1 MAVRLRPP
9 SRRKGSATA
18 LPSAPGSLRNLRY
31 PVRTS
36 HKVRTG
42 ADPPTVC
49 AVTWDARPLGAA
61 ATSISAPTRR
71 ASSTSQRISDGERV
85 HLRSDGP
92 GLNVAGA
99 LVNGEDHA
107 FLGHQTVRH
116 LEGRRHSAL
125 AEEAFA

>member
-1 MAVRLRPP
+1 MAHRNREN
-9 SRRKGSATA
+9 SGNRK
-18 LPSAPGSLRNLRY
+18 APCLFPLIQVN
-31 PVRTS
+31 
-36 HKVRTG
+36 HTG
-42 ADPPTVC
+42 AAC
-49 AVTWDARPLGAA
+49 APSAA

-107 FLGHQTVRH
+107 ILGHQTVRH

-125 AEEAFA
+125 AEQAFA